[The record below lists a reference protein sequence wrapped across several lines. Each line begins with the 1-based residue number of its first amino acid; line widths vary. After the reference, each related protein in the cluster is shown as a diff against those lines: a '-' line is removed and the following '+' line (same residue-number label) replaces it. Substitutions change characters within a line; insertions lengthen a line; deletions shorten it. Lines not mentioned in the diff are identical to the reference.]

1 MKTSLPSK
9 TGPSQT
15 PARFAP
21 ATVTHEAAGI
31 PTTFHTSSLVA
42 CLVGTFVLRMASSI
56 MGSTI
61 QFYFG
66 YIDRHFYPLSDTARG
81 FALAVFFLPELIGS
95 PLFGAWSDRLGRKWF
110 ILLGS
115 LFGGIGVQITAMT
128 TDFAALSIMRL
139 LGGASTA
146 SAIPS
151 TLSYLSAMTAHSES
165 LRGRVMG
172 IFQIATLGGTILGM
186 LAGGRLWDLFHQ
198 GAFTIDAL
206 IYLLSLLIFLF
217 GIHEARPEDSGR
229 AVGGTIAHGW
239 QALKATFGHYER
251 VFTSPAVLRF
261 APAFLAINMVLGI
274 WLNHIISQLVASNR
288 IFPNQLLYGILANN
302 KNAGTD
308 IALYGTAVLAI
319 FGLGALAWS
328 FVVGRV
334 RRTTLMLVNAGGLF
348 SLCAILYA
356 LNHSATLSDPMV
368 PFYLVLATLAL
379 LVLSGMMPAA
389 LTYLA
394 DMTEEKSEDRGAIM
408 GLYTIFFGFGGF
420 LGTLLGGPFADWD
433 AVDGILILT
442 VLLGAIATL
451 LLIRLH
457 QMESRFPS
465 EPEGILSKES

>member
-1 MKTSLPSK
+1 MKTNLQK
-9 TGPSQT
+9 GIAPSQT
-15 PARFAP
+15 PAGSVP
-21 ATVTHEAAGI
+21 ATVKHGPASTPPAY
-31 PTTFHTSSLVA
+31 HTISLVA

-61 QFYFG
+61 QLYFG
-66 YIDRHFYPLSDTARG
+66 YIDQHFYPLSDTARG

-115 LFGGIGVQITAMT
+115 IFGGIGVQITAMT
-128 TDFAALSIMRL
+128 TDFAALSVMRL

-146 SAIPS
+146 SAVPA

-172 IFQIATLGGTILGM
+172 LFQVATLGGTILGM

-198 GAFTIDAL
+198 GAFTIDAV

-217 GIHEARPEDSGR
+217 GIQEARLAGSR
-229 AVGGTIAHGW
+229 HTVGGAIAHGW
-239 QALKATFGHYER
+239 RALKDTFAHYQR
-251 VFTSPAVLRF
+251 VFTSPVVLRF

-274 WLNHIISQLVASNR
+274 WLNHIISQLVASDQE
-288 IFPNQLLYGILANN
+288 FPNQLLYGILANN
-302 KNAGTD
+302 RNAGTD
-308 IALYGTAVLAI
+308 IALYGTGILAI
-319 FGLGALAWS
+319 FGVGALAWS

-334 RRTTLMLVNAGGLF
+334 RRTSLMLVNAGALF
-348 SLCAILYA
+348 LLCAILFA
-356 LNHSATLSDPMV
+356 LNHTASLTAPVV
-368 PFYLVLATLAL
+368 PLYLVLAALAL
-379 LVLSGMMPAA
+379 LILSGLMPAA

-433 AVDGILILT
+433 GIDGILTLT
-442 VLLGAIATL
+442 VLLGIIAAV

-457 QMESRFPS
+457 LAESNVS
-465 EPEGILSKES
+465 KEPEGILSKEE

>member
-1 MKTSLPSK
+1 MH
-9 TGPSQT
+9 GPAGT
-15 PARFAP
+15 PP
-21 ATVTHEAAGI
+21 AYRTL
-31 PTTFHTSSLVA
+31 SLVA

-61 QFYFG
+61 QLYFG
-66 YIDRHFYPLSDTARG
+66 YIDRNFYPVSDTARG

-110 ILLGS
+110 IVLGS
-115 LFGGIGVQITAMT
+115 VFGGIGVQITAMT

-146 SAIPS
+146 SAVPA
-151 TLSYLSAMTAHSES
+151 TLSYLSAMSAHSES

-172 IFQIATLGGTILGM
+172 IFQVATIGGTILGM
-186 LAGGRLWDLFHQ
+186 LIGGRLWDLFHQ

-206 IYLLSLLIFLF
+206 VYLLSLLIFLF
-217 GIHEARPEDSGR
+217 GIQETR
-229 AVGGTIAHGW
+229 APGSRHAVEGAIAHGW
-239 QALKATFGHYER
+239 QALKDTFAYYARE
-251 VFTSPAVLRF
+251 FTSPVVLRF

-274 WLNHIISQLVASNR
+274 WLNHIISQLVASNQG
-288 IFPNQLLYGILANN
+288 FPNQLLYGILANN

-308 IALYGTAVLAI
+308 IALYGTGILAI
-319 FGLGALAWS
+319 FGIGALAWS

-334 RRTTLMLVNAGGLF
+334 RRTSLMLVNAGALF
-348 SLCAILYA
+348 FLCAILYA

-368 PFYLVLATLAL
+368 PLYLVLATLAL

-442 VLLGAIATL
+442 VLLGATATL

-457 QMESRFPS
+457 QMESRLPS